1 MPTTISF
8 DDLPDGLL
16 LKLGKS
22 NSEAYEV
29 ECERCKGTGIITGDP
44 ITSLTMR
51 ARCPDCNGTGKV
63 RKRVEGAVEIGLF
76 IGITEENNPII
87 IASVR
92 WWKDEKGSLE
102 WYWEYGKDKDGEL
115 IWDKIIPDLIAAY
128 RANTLPDA
136 VKAHLKEVD
145 AE

>member
-63 RKRVEGAVEIGLF
+63 RKRVEGAVEVTITSDGIGASGH
-76 IGITEENNPII
+76 IIHSMMVVENTN
-87 IASVR
+87 A
-92 WWKDEKGSLE
+92 KLCSLAWFKQE
-102 WYWEYGKDKDGEL
+102 LTDK
-115 IWDKIIPDLIAAY
+115 LIAAF
-128 RANTLPDA
+128 RDGTLPKKVRDG
-136 VKAHLKEVD
+136 LQEITIG
-145 AE
+145 ENQ